1 MEHTFSVESMVRG
14 YHEYQD
20 VWDAPVHE
28 VLSCEREVGN
38 VYDTFAVAVKKDDEI
53 VGHCPRKIS
62 AICSIF
68 IRRGGKITCQVTGRR
83 RRSSDL
89 PQGGLEIPCEL
100 TFHTNKKS
108 EADKTAKL
116 IKNALSKNITNTE
129 TAVDVNFSS
138 CPTSASK
145 SQHSSVTSVSFASI
159 NLDDDME
166 QPAKKQKLGS
176 KDVED
181 IIMGTELSDR
191 HISMAQSLLKSQFPQ
206 LNGLRS
212 SLLQGKELQS
222 TDDVKNKLQIIHC
235 NKRHHWIVATTVK
248 CKDGQ
253 VLVIDSVQKSLDDKT
268 KSTVCRLFQR
278 ESTPPVIKVVNPQ
291 RQKGEED
298 CGLFAIAYATAIAFD
313 QNAAKKRFNQESM
326 WTHLAACLQQN
337 KITPFP

>member
-1 MEHTFSVESMVRG
+1 M
-14 YHEYQD
+14 
-20 VWDAPVHE
+20 
-28 VLSCEREVGN
+28 
-38 VYDTFAVAVKKDDEI
+38 
-53 VGHCPRKIS
+53 
-62 AICSIF
+62 
-68 IRRGGKITCQVTGRR
+68 
-83 RRSSDL
+83 
-89 PQGGLEIPCEL
+89 PQGGLEISCKL

-108 EADKTAKL
+108 KADKTAKL
-116 IKNALSKNITNTE
+116 IKNTLRKNITNTE

-212 SLLQGKELQS
+212 SLLQGKQLQS
-222 TDDVKNKLQIIHC
+222 TDD
-235 NKRHHWIVATTVK
+235 
-248 CKDGQ
+248 
-253 VLVIDSVQKSLDDKT
+253 
-268 KSTVCRLFQR
+268 
-278 ESTPPVIKVVNPQ
+278 
-291 RQKGEED
+291 
-298 CGLFAIAYATAIAFD
+298 TAIAFD
-313 QNAAKKRFNQESM
+313 QNAANKRFNQESIR
-326 WTHLAACLQQN
+326 THLAACLQQN